1 MLTGMATARID
12 KWGRVKIPSDML
24 KSFKEKFGNEVFVTS
39 MYDRNIQ
46 IYPLA
51 TWHELADNVSKTKK
65 EDALLRNFLMKTN
78 YNGQIVRID
87 RFRRIQIPGFLRKK
101 IRLDGRIDISLKED
115 HLELMR
121 S

>member
-1 MLTGMATARID
+1 MLTGMARARID

-39 MYDRNIQ
+39 MDDRNIQ

-51 TWHELADNVSKTKK
+51 TWHELADNIHRTKK
-65 EDALLRNFLMKTN
+65 DDPLLRRFLMKAN
-78 YNGQIVRID
+78 YNGQIIRID
-87 RFRRIQIPGFLRKK
+87 RFGRIRIPGFFRKK
-101 IRLDGRIDISLKED
+101 IKLEGEKSISLKED

-121 S
+121 F